1 MKDLCHLLRLARPW
15 RFRMAVGIL
24 LSVIVILSNVALL
37 ALSGWFITSMALAGL
52 GSLALEFFTPAAAI
66 RGLAVLRTFA
76 RYLERLVTH
85 DATLRL
91 LSVLRVWFYQQL
103 AHLAPARLQDFRDG
117 DVLAR
122 FRADIDSLD
131 NFYLRI
137 LTPAIAGLISS
148 LIILAGI
155 CWFSPSV
162 ALIDAVVLI
171 LAGVVVPWIVASLTQ
186 ASGNQI
192 ATVRSSV
199 QAASTDLVRGLAEL
213 QMVGAVSHQTDHLR
227 QLSQQLISAQ
237 RRQAWISASG
247 GAICALMGQLGL
259 FFAFILLFNTDHATG
274 ISASEIVMLLF
285 TILASTEAVAGL
297 PAAFAALGTT
307 RAAARRLFS
316 MTELTPAIVLPETSP
331 IPESSE
337 LSFSSV
343 TMRYTPDAPNVL
355 DKLSFTVPVGHCLAI
370 LGPSGAG
377 KTTVL
382 NLVQGFWETTAGDV
396 SIGGRP
402 IRALSEDTLR
412 QMISVVGQ
420 KTYLFNASIRDN
432 LRLVAPDAD
441 DEALWDA
448 LARAALD
455 DEVRA
460 FPLGLDTL
468 VGELGGRLSGGQA
481 RRIGIARAFLSHAPI
496 VLLDEPTEGLDAVN
510 TELVLNCLKEL
521 IKGKTTLLVTHQIQP
536 LSLADSRLLLDK
548 Q

>member
-1 MKDLCHLLRLARPW
+1 M
-15 RFRMAVGIL
+15 
-24 LSVIVILSNVALL
+24 
-37 ALSGWFITSMALAGL
+37 
-52 GSLALEFFTPAAAI
+52 
-66 RGLAVLRTFA
+66 
-76 RYLERLVTH
+76 TH

-103 AHLAPARLQDFRDG
+103 ADLAPARLQDFRDG

-137 LTPAIAGLISS
+137 LTPAIAGLISA

-162 ALIDAVVLI
+162 ALIDAVVLT

-259 FFAFILLFNTDHATG
+259 FIAFILLFNTGHATG
-274 ISASEIVMLLF
+274 ITASEIVMLLF

-307 RAAARRLFS
+307 REAARRLFS

-331 IPESSE
+331 MPESSE
-337 LSFSSV
+337 LSFASV
-343 TMRYTPDAPNVL
+343 TMRYSPDAPKVL
-355 DKLSFTVPVGHCLAI
+355 DKLSFVVPVGHCLAI

-402 IRALSEDTLR
+402 VRTLSEDTLR

-432 LRLVAPDAD
+432 LRLVSPDAD

-481 RRIGIARAFLSHAPI
+481 RRIGIARAYLSHAPI

-548 Q
+548 

>member
-1 MKDLCHLLRLARPW
+1 MQPCACC
-15 RFRMAVGIL
+15 RFYVSGLSAV
-24 LSVIVILSNVALL
+24 SPSCA
-37 ALSGWFITSMALAGL
+37 
-52 GSLALEFFTPAAAI
+52 
-66 RGLAVLRTFA
+66 
-76 RYLERLVTH
+76 
-85 DATLRL
+85 
-91 LSVLRVWFYQQL
+91 
-103 AHLAPARLQDFRDG
+103 ARLQDFRDG

-186 ASGNQI
+186 ACGNQI

-213 QMVGAVSHQTDHLR
+213 QMVGAVSHQTDHLS

-307 RAAARRLFS
+307 REAARRLFS

-331 IPESSE
+331 MPESSE
-337 LSFSSV
+337 LSFSAV

-402 IRALSEDTLR
+402 VRALSEDTLR
-412 QMISVVGQ
+412 QMISV
-420 KTYLFNASIRDN
+420 
-432 LRLVAPDAD
+432 
-441 DEALWDA
+441 
-448 LARAALD
+448 
-455 DEVRA
+455 
-460 FPLGLDTL
+460 
-468 VGELGGRLSGGQA
+468 
-481 RRIGIARAFLSHAPI
+481 
-496 VLLDEPTEGLDAVN
+496 
-510 TELVLNCLKEL
+510 
-521 IKGKTTLLVTHQIQP
+521 
-536 LSLADSRLLLDK
+536 
-548 Q
+548 